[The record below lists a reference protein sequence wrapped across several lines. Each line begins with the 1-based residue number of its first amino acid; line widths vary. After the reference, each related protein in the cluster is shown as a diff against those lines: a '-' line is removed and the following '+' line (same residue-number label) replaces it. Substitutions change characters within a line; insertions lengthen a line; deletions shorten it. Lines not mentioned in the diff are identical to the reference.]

1 MKGLLM
7 NSKILNKHGEVV
19 YECAGGIGYDH
30 HCLSG
35 IGHWVKV
42 YSLDK
47 LTTGE
52 KEGYEF
58 SEYYGQEYTLV
69 EETEKSDNICS
80 CCNRPLP
87 EKDHK
92 KIESKSHKII
102 ITEMLEGRQTV
113 LSLSLPSDKS
123 WMVCFR

>member
-1 MKGLLM
+1 M

-30 HCLSG
+30 G
-35 IGHWVKV
+35 YWVRV

-47 LTTGE
+47 LTTGK
-52 KEGYEF
+52 KEGYKF

-69 EETEKSDNICS
+69 EETEKDDNICP
-80 CCNRPLP
+80 CCDRPLP
-87 EKDHK
+87 EKDHR
-92 KIESKSHKII
+92 KIGGKATYIT
-102 ITEMLEGRQTV
+102 ITEMIEGN
-113 LSLSLPSDKS
+113 DNNN